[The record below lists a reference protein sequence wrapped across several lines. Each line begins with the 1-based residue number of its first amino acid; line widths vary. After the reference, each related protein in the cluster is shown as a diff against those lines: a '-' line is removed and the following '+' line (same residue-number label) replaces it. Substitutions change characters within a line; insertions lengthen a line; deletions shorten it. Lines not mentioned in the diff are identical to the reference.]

1 MVKKRFWGDTRTRD
15 RKRLDESW
23 AKGWDDYSQSLNPSK
38 QNYYKGSQNINNITI
53 KGPSTPPQRNHYQD
67 RLDYENR
74 KAQQWHNYHVL
85 RESLPMFL
93 KIMTKWK
100 TVLIILIISIVFAL
114 LAPDKQSGVLI
125 EIFGMFLVCTMFI
138 AFYCLLVS
146 TYRVF
151 MRGY

>member
-1 MVKKRFWGDTRTRD
+1 MVKKKFWGDTRTRD
-15 RKRLDESW
+15 RKRLDDSW
-23 AKGWDDYSQSLNPSK
+23 AKGWDDYSQPSNSPK
-38 QNYYKGSQNINNITI
+38 QNYYKGSQNINNIII
-53 KGPSTPPQRNHYQD
+53 KGQSIPPPRNQYQD

-74 KAQQWHNYHVL
+74 KAQQWHNYYVL
-85 RESLPMFL
+85 HESLPMFL

-100 TVLIILIISIVFAL
+100 TVLIIFIISIAFTL
-114 LAPDKQSGVLI
+114 LAPDKQLGVLA

-151 MRGY
+151 MRGK